1 MQLSFNA
8 KQKLKLSVTRNK
20 EYLSKYL
27 LEEERVVGAMLDSKK
42 LEPEGEGKYKYTVT
56 SFKVFQLDI
65 NPVVSIAV
73 ENKDGILRMSA
84 LESKLDGLG
93 IIDDFNLILKA
104 NLEAT
109 DLGLEGEA
117 LLGVSVSQPPLL
129 RLVPKKIL
137 ESTGHSVL
145 NGILLGI
152 KSRVQQQLVKDFLD
166 WCELNKIWFFKK
178 LFLWRL
184 VIPFLLIN
192 ERCSL
197 VP

>member
-1 MQLSFNA
+1 MLLSFDA
-8 KQKLKLSVTRNK
+8 RQQLKLSIKSNK

-27 LEEERVVGAMLDSKK
+27 LEQERVIGAMLDPNK
-42 LEPEGEGKYKYTVT
+42 LEPEGDGKYKYTVT
-56 SFKVFQLDI
+56 SFRVFQLDV

-73 ENKDGILRMSA
+73 ENKEGVLKMSA
-84 LESKLDGLG
+84 LDSKLDGLG
-93 IIDDFNLILKA
+93 IIEDFSLILKA

-109 DLGLEGEA
+109 DIGLEGEA

-129 RLVPKKIL
+129 KLVPKKIL

-166 WCELNKIWFFKK
+166 WCELNKIWFF
-178 LFLWRL
+178 
-184 VIPFLLIN
+184 
-192 ERCSL
+192 
-197 VP
+197 

>member
-1 MQLSFNA
+1 MLLSFDA
-8 KQKLKLSVTRNK
+8 KQKLKLSVSKNK
-20 EYLSKYL
+20 EYLSNYL

-42 LEPEGEGKYKYTVT
+42 LVPEGDGKYKYTVT

-73 ENKDGILRMSA
+73 ENKDGILKMSA
-84 LESKLDGLG
+84 LDSQLDGLG

-109 DLGLEGEA
+109 PTGLEGEA
-117 LLGVSVSQPPLL
+117 MLGVSVSQPPILK
-129 RLVPKKIL
+129 LVPKKIL

-152 KSRVQQQLVKDFLD
+152 KARVQQQLVNDFLD
-166 WCELNKIWFFKK
+166 WCELNQI
-178 LFLWRL
+178 
-184 VIPFLLIN
+184 
-192 ERCSL
+192 
-197 VP
+197 

>member
-1 MQLSFNA
+1 MLLAFEA

-20 EYLSKYL
+20 KYLSNYL

-42 LEPEGEGKYKYTVT
+42 LLPEGKGKYKYTVT

-73 ENKDGILRMSA
+73 ENENGVLKMSA
-84 LESKLDGLG
+84 LDSKLDGLG
-93 IIDDFNLILKA
+93 IVDDFDLILKA

-109 DLGLEGEA
+109 NLGLEGEA

-129 RLVPKKIL
+129 KFVPKKIL
-137 ESTGHSVL
+137 ESTGQSVL

-166 WCELNKIWFFKK
+166 WCESKSI
-178 LFLWRL
+178 
-184 VIPFLLIN
+184 
-192 ERCSL
+192 
-197 VP
+197 

>member
-1 MQLSFNA
+1 MLLSFDA

-42 LEPEGEGKYKYTVT
+42 LVPEGVGRYKYTVT

-73 ENKDGILRMSA
+73 ENKDGILKMSA
-84 LESKLDGLG
+84 LESTLDGLG
-93 IIDDFNLILKA
+93 MIDDFNLILKA
-104 NLEAT
+104 T
-109 DLGLEGEA
+109 DIGLEGEA

-129 RLVPKKIL
+129 KLIPKKIL

-166 WCELNKIWFFKK
+166 WCELNKI
-178 LFLWRL
+178 
-184 VIPFLLIN
+184 
-192 ERCSL
+192 
-197 VP
+197 

>member
-1 MQLSFNA
+1 MLISFDA

-27 LEEERVVGAMLDSKK
+27 LEEERVVGAMLDSNK
-42 LEPEGEGKYKYTVT
+42 LVPEGQGRYKYTVT

-73 ENKDGILRMSA
+73 DNKDGTLRMSA
-84 LESKLDGLG
+84 LESSLDGLG
-93 IIDDFNLILKA
+93 MIDDFNLILQA

-109 DLGLEGEA
+109 NIGLEGEA

-129 RLVPKKIL
+129 KLVPKKIL

-152 KSRVQQQLVKDFLD
+152 KARVQQQLVKDFLD
-166 WCELNKIWFFKK
+166 WCALNKI
-178 LFLWRL
+178 
-184 VIPFLLIN
+184 
-192 ERCSL
+192 
-197 VP
+197 

>member
-1 MQLSFNA
+1 MLLAFEA
-8 KQKLKLSVTRNK
+8 KQKLKLSVPRNK
-20 EYLSKYL
+20 KYLSNYL

-42 LEPEGEGKYKYTVT
+42 LLPEGKGKYKYTVT

-73 ENKDGILRMSA
+73 ENENGVLKMSA
-84 LESKLDGLG
+84 LDSKLDGLG
-93 IIDDFNLILKA
+93 IVDDFDLILKA

-109 DLGLEGEA
+109 NLGLEGEA

-129 RLVPKKIL
+129 KFVPKKIL
-137 ESTGHSVL
+137 ESTGQSVL

-166 WCELNKIWFFKK
+166 WCESKSI
-178 LFLWRL
+178 
-184 VIPFLLIN
+184 
-192 ERCSL
+192 
-197 VP
+197 

>member
-1 MQLSFNA
+1 MLLSFDA

-42 LEPEGEGKYKYTVT
+42 LVPEGEGKYKYTVT

-73 ENKDGILRMSA
+73 ENRDGILRMSA

-93 IIDDFNLILKA
+93 MIDDFNLTLKA

-109 DLGLEGEA
+109 DCGLEGEA

-129 RLVPKKIL
+129 NLVPKKIL

-152 KSRVQQQLVKDFLD
+152 KSRVQQQLVRDFLS
-166 WCELNKIWFFKK
+166 WCELNHI
-178 LFLWRL
+178 
-184 VIPFLLIN
+184 
-192 ERCSL
+192 
-197 VP
+197 

>member
-1 MQLSFNA
+1 MLLSFDA
-8 KQKLKLSVTRNK
+8 KQKLKLSVSKNK
-20 EYLSKYL
+20 EYLSNYL

-42 LEPEGEGKYKYTVT
+42 LVPEGDGKYKYTVT

-73 ENKDGILRMSA
+73 ENKDGILKMSA
-84 LESKLDGLG
+84 LDSKLDGLG

-109 DLGLEGEA
+109 PSGLEGEA
-117 LLGVSVSQPPLL
+117 MLGVSVSQPPILK
-129 RLVPKKIL
+129 LVPKKIL

-152 KSRVQQQLVKDFLD
+152 KSRVQQHLVNDFLD
-166 WCELNKIWFFKK
+166 WCKLNQI
-178 LFLWRL
+178 
-184 VIPFLLIN
+184 
-192 ERCSL
+192 
-197 VP
+197 

>member
-1 MQLSFNA
+1 MLLSFDA

-42 LEPEGEGKYKYTVT
+42 LVKEGQGRYKYTVT

-73 ENKDGILRMSA
+73 DNKEGILKMSA
-84 LESKLDGLG
+84 IEITLDGLG
-93 IIDDFNLILKA
+93 MINDFNLILKA

-109 DLGLEGEA
+109 NIGLEGEA

-129 RLVPKKIL
+129 KLVPKKIL

-152 KSRVQQQLVKDFLD
+152 KTRVQQQLVKDFLD
-166 WCELNKIWFFKK
+166 WCDSNKI
-178 LFLWRL
+178 
-184 VIPFLLIN
+184 
-192 ERCSL
+192 
-197 VP
+197 